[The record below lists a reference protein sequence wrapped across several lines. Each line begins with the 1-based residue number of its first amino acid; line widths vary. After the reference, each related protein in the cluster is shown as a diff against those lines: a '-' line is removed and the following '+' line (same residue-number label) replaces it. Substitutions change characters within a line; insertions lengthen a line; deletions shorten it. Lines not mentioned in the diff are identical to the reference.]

1 MRKTFGSIFILV
13 LFLAGPSTSNGQ
25 STAQVSELLTAA
37 ERTQYEETTSYAE
50 VMSFI
55 QTAADAGP
63 NLHLSSFGYSLEG
76 RELPLV
82 VFGNV
87 KDATAESILNS
98 GKLRI
103 FIQANIHAGEVCG
116 KEALLAMIR
125 DMAQGKYA
133 ELLDEMVVIMA
144 PIYNA
149 DGNERVNLFNRPRQN
164 GPIGGMGQRPNAQ
177 GLDLNR
183 DHMKVKS
190 PEARSLIRL
199 FNEYDPHV
207 VVDLHTTNGTRHAYH
222 ITYSTPLNPN
232 TDQGIDSFLRDVWMK
247 DVTTT
252 IRNKVGWE
260 YYYYGNLPYRPG
272 DAGWYTFDHRPRFN
286 NNYVGLRNRMAIL
299 SEGYAYATFEERIL
313 ATRYFVEEILAFA
326 SSHRT
331 QIEQLVSNA
340 DQVRLT
346 GTELGVR
353 FEPKMNA
360 ESTTIL
366 MGDVNVLTNPYSGA
380 TYFER
385 KDTMY
390 TQVMPEYGAFQA
402 TETSRVPANY
412 YVDATAASLVGA
424 YLDTH
429 GISYSVLKS
438 KRNMDV
444 ESFTVESSEAAENE
458 FQQIKERTLTGAYA
472 KQNVELEP
480 GSLQIST
487 DQPLARLAF
496 YLLEPRSDDGLVNW
510 AQMDKWSAVGSIY
523 PIFRSIELD
532 FSYRR
537 SFSSSR

>member
-1 MRKTFGSIFILV
+1 MRKFFGVIFIFV
-13 LFLAGPSTSNGQ
+13 LFLAGPSNSLGQ
-25 STAQVSELLTAA
+25 STTHVSDLLTAA
-37 ERTQYEETTSYAE
+37 ERTEYEETTSYAE

-55 QTAADAGP
+55 HTATDASP

-82 VFGNV
+82 IFGNV
-87 KDATAESILNS
+87 KDATTESILNS
-98 GKLRI
+98 GKLRV

-133 ELLDEMVVIMA
+133 ELLDDMVVIMA

-247 DVTTT
+247 DVTNT

-260 YYYYGNLPYRPG
+260 YYYYGNLPFRAG
-272 DAGWYTFDHRPRFN
+272 DAAWYTFDHRPRFN

-331 QIEQLVSNA
+331 QIEQLVSSA
-340 DQVRLT
+340 DQFKLT

-353 FEPKMNA
+353 FEPKMNS
-360 ESTTIL
+360 ESTEIL
-366 MGDVNVLTNPYSGA
+366 MGAVDVLTNPYSGA

-385 KDTMY
+385 KDTVY

-412 YVDATAASLVGA
+412 YVSAAAASLVGA

-438 KRNMDV
+438 KRNQDV
-444 ESFTVESSEAAENE
+444 ESFTIASSEAAENE

-472 KQNVELEP
+472 KQNVELEA
-480 GSLQIST
+480 GSLQISS

-523 PIFRSIELD
+523 PIYRSLE
-532 FSYRR
+532 
-537 SFSSSR
+537 